1 MLSTTGRETAIGSAQ
16 PARLELKPD
25 QHGPTVLDGGW
36 WPRSEDPA
44 TELPDLIR
52 ALDERHGR
60 TRRIM
65 LGAADW
71 TASRP
76 RQLVFGAP
84 ENGRIVHLGWFA
96 TQPAGLL
103 PEGGEVIGFCSWRE
117 GLLLP
122 PQLADRISGIQDVAD
137 NGLRLV
143 NREPGAEARSLLDRA
158 LADAGIEGGLVPG
171 YDTRAAGH
179 LDVAAVIAAGLADAG
194 IASEPAARAYDLGF
208 IPLAEEHF
216 DLVIPAG
223 QVSTREVQGML
234 KALSSVWLHD
244 QLASLPGYDP
254 GRCGKPIATLPRQR

>member
-1 MLSTTGRETAIGSAQ
+1 MLSTTGREAAISSAQ

-52 ALDERHGR
+52 VLDARHGR

-84 ENGRIVHLGWFA
+84 QNGRVVHLGWFD

-103 PEGGEVIGFCSWRE
+103 TAISATGQRTDLLTVPPDTSEPEARKAMD
-117 GLLLP
+117 
-122 PQLADRISGIQDVAD
+122 QAA
-137 NGLRLV
+137 
-143 NREPGAEARSLLDRA
+143 EPGNQIHA
-158 LADAGIEGGLVPG
+158 AGILASITAAAPAPGPAPAASPAPVPG
-171 YDTRAAGH
+171 PVQDPAELAG
-179 LDVAAVIAAGLADAG
+179 
-194 IASEPAARAYDLGF
+194 S
-208 IPLAEEHF
+208 
-216 DLVIPAG
+216 
-223 QVSTREVQGML
+223 
-234 KALSSVWLHD
+234 
-244 QLASLPGYDP
+244 
-254 GRCGKPIATLPRQR
+254 ATS

>member
-1 MLSTTGRETAIGSAQ
+1 MLSTTGREAAISSAQ

-84 ENGRIVHLGWFA
+84 QNGRIVHLGWFD

-103 PEGGEVIGFCSWRE
+103 TAISATGQRTD
-117 GLLLP
+117 LLTVP
-122 PQLADRISGIQDVAD
+122 PDT
-137 NGLRLV
+137 
-143 NREPGAEARSLLDRA
+143 REPEARKAMDQAAEAGNQIHA
-158 LADAGIEGGLVPG
+158 AGILASITAAAPAPAPGPAPVPG
-171 YDTRAAGH
+171 SAPAPGPVPDPAELAG
-179 LDVAAVIAAGLADAG
+179 
-194 IASEPAARAYDLGF
+194 S
-208 IPLAEEHF
+208 
-216 DLVIPAG
+216 
-223 QVSTREVQGML
+223 
-234 KALSSVWLHD
+234 
-244 QLASLPGYDP
+244 
-254 GRCGKPIATLPRQR
+254 ATS

>member
-1 MLSTTGRETAIGSAQ
+1 MLSTTGREAAISSAQ

-52 ALDERHGR
+52 VLDARHGR

-84 ENGRIVHLGWFA
+84 QHGRVVHLGWFD

-103 PEGGEVIGFCSWRE
+103 TAISATGQRTDLLTVPPDTSEPEARKAMD
-117 GLLLP
+117 
-122 PQLADRISGIQDVAD
+122 QA
-137 NGLRLV
+137 
-143 NREPGAEARSLLDRA
+143 AEAGNQIHA
-158 LADAGIEGGLVPG
+158 AGILAGITAAASAPATGPAPAPAPGPAPATSPAPVPG
-171 YDTRAAGH
+171 PVQDPAELAG
-179 LDVAAVIAAGLADAG
+179 
-194 IASEPAARAYDLGF
+194 S
-208 IPLAEEHF
+208 
-216 DLVIPAG
+216 
-223 QVSTREVQGML
+223 
-234 KALSSVWLHD
+234 
-244 QLASLPGYDP
+244 
-254 GRCGKPIATLPRQR
+254 ATS

>member
-1 MLSTTGRETAIGSAQ
+1 MLSTTGREAAISSAQ

-84 ENGRIVHLGWFA
+84 QNGRVVHLGWFD

-103 PEGGEVIGFCSWRE
+103 TAISATGQRTDLLTVPPDTSEPEARKAMD
-117 GLLLP
+117 
-122 PQLADRISGIQDVAD
+122 QA
-137 NGLRLV
+137 
-143 NREPGAEARSLLDRA
+143 AEAGNQIHA
-158 LADAGIEGGLVPG
+158 AGILASITAAAPAPAPG
-171 YDTRAAGH
+171 QRQSPAQSWTQPSWPGRPPRDQRHRRFPWPGH
-179 LDVAAVIAAGLADAG
+179 G
-194 IASEPAARAYDLGF
+194 AAR
-208 IPLAEEHF
+208 
-216 DLVIPAG
+216 
-223 QVSTREVQGML
+223 
-234 KALSSVWLHD
+234 
-244 QLASLPGYDP
+244 
-254 GRCGKPIATLPRQR
+254 

>member
-1 MLSTTGRETAIGSAQ
+1 MLSTTGREAATSSAQ

-84 ENGRIVHLGWFA
+84 QNGRVVHLGWFD

-103 PEGGEVIGFCSWRE
+103 TAISATGQRTDLLTVPPDTSEPEARKAMD
-117 GLLLP
+117 
-122 PQLADRISGIQDVAD
+122 QA
-137 NGLRLV
+137 
-143 NREPGAEARSLLDRA
+143 AEAGNQIHA
-158 LADAGIEGGLVPG
+158 AGI
-171 YDTRAAGH
+171 
-179 LDVAAVIAAGLADAG
+179 
-194 IASEPAARAYDLGF
+194 
-208 IPLAEEHF
+208 
-216 DLVIPAG
+216 
-223 QVSTREVQGML
+223 
-234 KALSSVWLHD
+234 
-244 QLASLPGYDP
+244 LASITGAAPAPGPAPVPDSAP
-254 GRCGKPIATLPRQR
+254 ASGPVPDSAELAGSATS